1 MLSRLKQCLFEAIQE
16 GFQALRK
23 KIRKEKEEKNKEK
36 ENNEDA
42 GSGSATAVESPEE
55 WSFSAIH
62 DQCINEFKETSPHK

>member
-16 GFQALRK
+16 GFQALQK

-55 WSFSAIH
+55 
-62 DQCINEFKETSPHK
+62 